1 MVVHMDG
8 TWYNNSA
15 LMGLLGVFLGAIL
28 SFLGTMYSEYAKLKT
43 LKTEQKFKE
52 LEKVKEKRELAHEHF
67 LTLINET
74 RAVLYAGITNYKEY
88 MSDENKAELL
98 RKTPAILSELDLY
111 STKEIC
117 LKCRNLLGN
126 LLNAVFNSEKFRK
139 DYDEVVDL
147 MRKATQ

>member
-1 MVVHMDG
+1 MDTG
-8 TWYNNSA
+8 WYNSSA

-67 LTLINET
+67 LTLINEN
-74 RAVLYAGITNYKEY
+74 RAVLYAGIINYKEY

-117 LKCRNLLGN
+117 LKCGNLLGN
-126 LLNAVFNSEKFRK
+126 LLNAVFNSEKLQK
-139 DYDEVVDL
+139 DYDEVVEL